1 MRLFKAAD
9 PLTPITTPHARDFSH
24 ELGVEI
30 ESLAGFCTAVQ
41 KQQKFI
47 HINNRDLL
55 IPYRVFLVRSV

>member
-41 KQQKFI
+41 KQQKI
-47 HINNRDLL
+47 HT
-55 IPYRVFLVRSV
+55 Y